1 MLRGS
6 TQTYG
11 GGVAICG
18 VNQID
23 ELMSGSSGAR
33 PLDATNADPAAIG
46 CVQDFLICQG
56 YKGLPGPLGT
66 ARGRY
71 GPTTTQC
78 VKDFQKSCGLAVT
91 GQVDQST
98 LKAFVSRPAS
108 APVASQGYLALVLDI
123 PYEGMTRLMSLTSQ
137 FEGAGRFGAINANT
151 DKAGLS
157 YGLIQWAQKP
167 LRLSELLSAFRDAEP
182 QVFARIFGG
191 GDAAVADGVIRH
203 TAKPRGGTDATGK
216 TVDPKFDLIKD
227 PWLSRFRA
235 AALDPALQCVQVKTA
250 NAAFDASLA
259 RLRKFAPALKSE
271 RAIAFMLDVANQHGD
286 GGARAIYDT
295 VSGQAGAG
303 GEAALLLAIENES
316 VRRVAKQFGVNSAE
330 AKSTRGRRDAFRT
343 STLLRDA
350 PFES

>member
-1 MLRGS
+1 
-6 TQTYG
+6 
-11 GGVAICG
+11 
-18 VNQID
+18 
-23 ELMSGSSGAR
+23 
-33 PLDATNADPAAIG
+33 
-46 CVQDFLICQG
+46 
-56 YKGLPGPLGT
+56 
-66 ARGRY
+66 
-71 GPTTTQC
+71 
-78 VKDFQKSCGLAVT
+78 VKDFQKSCGLAAT
-91 GQVDQST
+91 GQIDQNT
-98 LKAFVSRPAS
+98 LKAFVSRPAP

-167 LRLSELLSAFRDAEP
+167 GRLSELLTAFLAAEP
-182 QVFARIFGG
+182 QVFARVFGG
-191 GDAAVADGVIRH
+191 GDANLASALIRH

-216 TVDPKFDLIKD
+216 TTGREVRPRQG
-227 PWLSRFRA
+227 SVARRFRA

-250 NAAFDASLA
+250 NAAFDASLT

-286 GGARAIYDT
+286 GGARDIYAT
-295 VSGQAGAG
+295 VSGQAAAG

-316 VRRVAKQFGVNSAE
+316 VRRVGKQFGVNSPE

-343 STLLRDA
+343 STLLQDA
-350 PFES
+350 PFET